1 MQAHT
6 NSPTKTNRLAIF
18 LQGARNKKIAAK
30 DVYLMPQILE
40 EKTFELDAKETY
52 TQNFGE
58 PIDYTKEYSDEYYE
72 NYILNFKQ
80 NTKKRYFFRFVKRA
94 FDIVAAFFA
103 LVLVSPILLITAIAI
118 KIDSKGPIIFKQ
130 QRMGKDGK
138 PFNCL
143 KFRSMKIDT
152 PKNVA
157 TSLLTHPEDHYT
169 KVGRFIRK
177 LSIDE
182 LPQFWCVLI
191 GKMSFIG
198 YRPLVLSEENCNE
211 MRARLGVFAMRP
223 GISGYAQVHG
233 RDDVYYK
240 NKAILDATYVKKAS
254 LWLDIKLIFQTVWV
268 VFSRIGNDAA
278 KIGKI
283 ENKTEVTK

>member
-103 LVLVSPILLITAIAI
+103 MVLVSPILLITAIAI

-130 QRMGKDGK
+130 KRVGKDGK

-157 TSLLTHPEDHYT
+157 TSLLTHPEEHYT
-169 KVGRFIRK
+169 KVGRVIRK

-211 MRARLGVFAMRP
+211 MRAHLGVFAMRP

-268 VFSRIGNDAA
+268 VFGRIGNDAA